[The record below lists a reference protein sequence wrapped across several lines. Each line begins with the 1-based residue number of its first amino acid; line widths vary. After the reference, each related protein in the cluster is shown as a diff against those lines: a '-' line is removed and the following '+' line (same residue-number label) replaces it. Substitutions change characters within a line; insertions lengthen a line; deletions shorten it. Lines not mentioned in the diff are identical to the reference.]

1 MKTFLLPDLG
11 EGLHEARLCEWLAA
25 PGAVVAEGEALVT
38 VETAK
43 AVVEIPAPCPLT
55 LTGQRVKPGDSV
67 HVGAPLFDYQEGTDT
82 ATPAPIPMDKGSVV
96 GELGEA
102 PANAEQRRFIPG
114 RRHFTSEQQA
124 EAAQRCQ
131 PGTRTVLR
139 IRQPCPPP
147 LSGMRLHM
155 HRHMTQAHRE
165 VVQVTVF
172 EECLLAKRPR
182 PLLPL
187 VIVALGRACQ
197 AVPQANA
204 WLQGET
210 LTPQTRMQLGIAM
223 DTEAG
228 LVVPV
233 LREADSLSLSEI
245 TEHLETLKQRARA
258 GQLRPEDSRGA
269 TISLSSYGGTGGWL
283 ATPLV
288 MPPQVAILGVGR
300 LRKHLYLSRKGKPR
314 TAWALPLSLSFDH
327 RALTGGE
334 AIRFLQAFSHELTT
348 LTPKTKDRR

>member
-1 MKTFLLPDLG
+1 MKTFRLPDLG

-25 PGAVVAEGEALVT
+25 PGAVVAEGEALVA

-43 AVVEIPAPCPLT
+43 AVVEIPAPCTLT
-55 LTGQRVKPGDSV
+55 LTGQWVKPGDSV
-67 HVGAPLFDYQEGTDT
+67 HVGAPLFQYREGAD
-82 ATPAPIPMDKGSVV
+82 APAPASIPVDKGSVV

-102 PANAEQRRFIPG
+102 PANAEQRDFVPG
-114 RRHFTSEQQA
+114 RRHFSPEQQA

-131 PGTRTVLR
+131 PDTRPALPGPAATPV
-139 IRQPCPPP
+139 P

-172 EECLLAKRPR
+172 EECVLGKCPQS
-182 PLLPL
+182 LLPR
-187 VIVALGRACQ
+187 VIMALGRACQ

-210 LTPQTRMQLGIAM
+210 LTPQARLQLGIAM

-233 LREADSLSLSEI
+233 LREADTLSLSEI
-245 TEHLETLKQRARA
+245 SERLETLKQRARA
-258 GQLRPEDSRGA
+258 GQQRPEDSRGA
-269 TISLSSYGGTGGWL
+269 TLSLSSYGGAGGWL

-288 MPPQVAILGVGR
+288 MPPQVAILGVGQ
-300 LRKHLYLSRKGKPR
+300 LRERVYLSRKGKPR
-314 TAWALPLSLSFDH
+314 TAWVLPLSLSFDH

-334 AIRFLQAFSHELTT
+334 AIRLLQVFSHALTT
-348 LTPKTKDRR
+348 LTPKTKGRR

>member
-131 PGTRTVLR
+131 PGTRTVLPDR
-139 IRQPCPPP
+139 
-147 LSGMRLHM
+147 SH
-155 HRHMTQAHRE
+155 
-165 VVQVTVF
+165 
-172 EECLLAKRPR
+172 
-182 PLLPL
+182 
-187 VIVALGRACQ
+187 
-197 AVPQANA
+197 
-204 WLQGET
+204 
-210 LTPQTRMQLGIAM
+210 
-223 DTEAG
+223 
-228 LVVPV
+228 
-233 LREADSLSLSEI
+233 
-245 TEHLETLKQRARA
+245 ARA
-258 GQLRPEDSRGA
+258 PQRHAPAHAPAHDAGASRGGA
-269 TISLSSYGGTGGWL
+269 S
-283 ATPLV
+283 
-288 MPPQVAILGVGR
+288 
-300 LRKHLYLSRKGKPR
+300 
-314 TAWALPLSLSFDH
+314 H
-327 RALTGGE
+327 RV
-334 AIRFLQAFSHELTT
+334 
-348 LTPKTKDRR
+348 